1 MIYVCAMRQACKG
14 SQLAEVPA
22 SEGLAQVRARPRV
35 GGKFLFIADRKFYIK
50 GVTYGTFRPDADGS
64 QFPDSKTVERDFHLI
79 ADSGINAVRTYTVPP
94 LWLLDAASRHGLYVM
109 VGLPWEQHITFLD
122 DPGRG
127 DEIEQRVHAAVR
139 ACGRHPASSA
149 PTT

>member
-1 MIYVCAMRQACKG
+1 MRQACKV

-94 LWLLDAASRHGLYVM
+94 RDGPIAECVAKPPSIPTKAGA
-109 VGLPWEQHITFLD
+109 PSS
-122 DPGRG
+122 
-127 DEIEQRVHAAVR
+127 
-139 ACGRHPASSA
+139 HPRSKSL
-149 PTT
+149 